1 MGIFSAVGG
10 YLGGKKIADGLGK
23 QGALLQ
29 AAGDK
34 AAGMAQFKPIAMVAN
49 PFGSTTGTGGYTASP
64 EIQALQQQLTGLY
77 SGSLNQAEQAAALQP
92 QYDQAAAGLFN
103 LGQQYLSQSPE
114 QARQTFM
121 QQQMDA
127 LRPYDIE
134 EEERLSRTAF
144 GRGQGGLSVG
154 AGGNPLLKQLQE
166 SRNRRNLQLAAGADQ
181 AAQQQ
186 IAFGQGLFGG
196 AAQTSGLGYG
206 LQQQALAPTASYLQL
221 QEATTQPGRQLYMD
235 SLEEARLRAAAGAQ
249 AGSLYMQGA
258 VPSAGSYGA
267 QSGVRGGM
275 LAGLGK
281 GLDGMFAPK
290 PEGGGSGTQDGQQ
303 ALGIGG
309 YFG

>member
-77 SGSLNQAEQAAALQP
+77 SGSLGQAEQAAARQP
-92 QYDQAAAGLFN
+92 QYDQAAEGLFN
-103 LGQQYLSQSPE
+103 LGKQYLSESPE
-114 QARQTFM
+114 QARQRYM
-121 QQQMDA
+121 QQQMDV

-134 EEERLSRTAF
+134 EEQRLAASVF
-144 GRGQGGLSVG
+144 GRGRGGLSVG
-154 AGGNPLLKQLQE
+154 AGGNPELQALAE
-166 SRNRRNLQLAAGADQ
+166 SRNRRNLQLAAGADPY
-181 AAQQQ
+181 AQQQ
-186 IAFGQGLFGG
+186 ITFGQGLFGG
-196 AAQTSGLGYG
+196 AAQTSGLGYE

-235 SLEEARLRAAAGAQ
+235 SLGEAELRAVAGAR
-249 AGSLYMQGA
+249 AGNLYMQGA
-258 VPSAGSYGA
+258 VPSAGSYGQQA
-267 QSGVRGGM
+267 GVRGGM
-275 LAGLGK
+275 IAGLGQ
-281 GLDGMFAPK
+281 GLDGMFS
-290 PEGGGSGTQDGQQ
+290 GGSGGGGDLSQ
-303 ALGIGG
+303 LGKMA
-309 YFG
+309 